1 MSIALFNA
9 SKRQLNRLLTH
20 VFSRFHAGIKC
31 KQGGAVMLEA
41 LVAVSAA
48 GVVTGSTLH
57 LYTQAQHKALA
68 TQVSLSASAFAS
80 ALNLQHAAMAL
91 NRGAKS
97 LDRNSAGFIVGAGDT
112 STMTDRGCESLWS
125 ALVVSASPSPL
136 NTAAAV
142 AGWQSQAQ
150 GDSCVYTYT
159 EQAVGSRAFR
169 YSAATGQVTLLAA
182 KHF

>member
-9 SKRQLNRLLTH
+9 SKRQLNRLLTRA
-20 VFSRFHAGIKC
+20 FTRLHAGIKC

-91 NRGAKS
+91 NRGAKG
-97 LDRNSAGFIVGAGDT
+97 LGRNSAGLIVDAGDT
-112 STMTDRGCESLWS
+112 SAMTDRGCELLWS

-136 NTAAAV
+136 NTAAA